1 LGYRIGGETGEE
13 GVSMAKF
20 SRKKGKT
27 RGAGEL
33 PRDFVDPMPGAV
45 RNPNDLPP
53 GEELSPGA
61 HVAAMVDRMRCM
73 LDKASPDAL
82 FALRI
87 LYCLDSPT
95 ETHTREWAMDTV
107 RQIAGGY
114 ELGNLFIKVVGG
126 TIDFRDREYILP
138 KTPRAQKIDVNGN
151 LQLAALLDNIDGTT
165 RGLPSE
171 QQSWPDE
178 HEDGTGDE
186 E

>member
-1 LGYRIGGETGEE
+1 
-13 GVSMAKF
+13 MAK
-20 SRKKGKT
+20 SGRKQGKTKKG
-27 RGAGEL
+27 GGL
-33 PRDFVDPMPGAV
+33 PRDFVDPMSGATALS
-45 RNPNDLPP
+45 NPNAASLPP
-53 GEELSPGA
+53 GQELSPGA
-61 HVAAMVDRMRCM
+61 HIAATVDRMRCM

-95 ETHTREWAMDTV
+95 ETHTRDWAMDTV

-114 ELGNLFIKVVGG
+114 ELGNLFIKAVGG
-126 TIDFRDREYILP
+126 TMDFRDREYILP

-171 QQSWPDE
+171 QKAWPDE
-178 HEDGTGDE
+178 HEDGNGDE